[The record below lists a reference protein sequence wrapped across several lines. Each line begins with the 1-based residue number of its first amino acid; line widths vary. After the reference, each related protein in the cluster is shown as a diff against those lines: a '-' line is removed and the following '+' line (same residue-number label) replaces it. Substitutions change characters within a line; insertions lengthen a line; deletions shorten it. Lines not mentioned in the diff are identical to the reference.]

1 MTNVVET
8 PIDIQMEYKSF
19 DEYWKPQ
26 LAGVGPTGAYMNE
39 LSPEHKD
46 KLRLALMK
54 RLRLIKSLPVH
65 LSRHLSARLNGDV
78 RPVGRLG
85 LYYGS

>member
-1 MTNVVET
+1 LTNVVET

-54 RLRLIKSLPVH
+54 RHLGDRADGPYTLP
-65 LSRHLSARLNGDV
+65 ARAFAV
-78 RPVGRLG
+78 RGGVP
-85 LYYGS
+85 S